1 MKCHKCGKE
10 IPPGRKFC
18 PRCGHQVVEAAEGRI
33 WEYGVE
39 NTNVS
44 TNKSKTVNGSDLL
57 DKLNRWGEQRWEF
70 GNALVASYEVDR
82 HFLGERSLRTR

>member
-1 MKCHKCGKE
+1 VERRFRRAESFVHG
-10 IPPGRKFC
+10 
-18 PRCGHQVVEAAEGRI
+18 VVTKLLKLLKGAFGNT
-33 WEYGVE
+33 GVE